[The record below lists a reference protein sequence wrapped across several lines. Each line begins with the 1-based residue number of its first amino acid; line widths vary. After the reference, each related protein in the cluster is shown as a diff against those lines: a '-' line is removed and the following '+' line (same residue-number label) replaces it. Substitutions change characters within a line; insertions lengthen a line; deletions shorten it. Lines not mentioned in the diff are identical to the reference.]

1 MNEQLKN
8 ILLEEKK
15 IIEEIKNVKPM
26 DYTVSG
32 LIVNDLFIKENHN
45 DHKGYSMPQSMCKE
59 CKKVNPYKPYLSKFK
74 NIIFKKKIIIQGLY
88 YKTEKEYYLDY
99 LLKTDE
105 LLRNIEI
112 TNFNTYIVEDI
123 TQKIIIKENN

>member
-1 MNEQLKN
+1 MKEQLKN

-45 DHKGYSMPQSMCKE
+45 DHKR
-59 CKKVNPYKPYLSKFK
+59 
-74 NIIFKKKIIIQGLY
+74 I
-88 YKTEKEYYLDY
+88 
-99 LLKTDE
+99 
-105 LLRNIEI
+105 
-112 TNFNTYIVEDI
+112 
-123 TQKIIIKENN
+123 